1 MFPITFFIC
10 IFAPNI
16 NVHYMTPTRTIAS
29 FLLLMTAFLLP
40 AQTLE
45 QCKSDLPSKNGKDL
59 IGLRGKIFMASQ
71 AEQCPLAEQ
80 WQYACDLIE
89 EANKQHETKEE
100 VDARSLRM
108 VFAYN
113 NDLND
118 SIYKYAYNDLDISRK
133 AGMWEPYYGIW
144 GLLVRTYVYDGKVTT
159 GLQEAVKMQS
169 DAMERKD
176 ENGMGQ
182 AYYAMGIAYVNMG
195 MMDKAEDCYQ
205 KSIQLLMKQK
215 GANTQLA
222 ELFSSLCEVYERTEE
237 YEKLDNMTKQWK
249 AYLDDLFATVT
260 NEAEER
266 ISKSDDKY
274 ASMDLSSLNPLLA
287 YYYIGS
293 AQADLGLSRLD
304 HAEQMLDEAK
314 KLIPSEEDYIY
325 RSWLFY
331 RARLEILRG
340 NYNKALELSNQQM
353 LMFDGSSETS
363 DYLNTLKQ
371 RAIIMASS
379 KRFSEAAEI
388 YSQMY
393 EVADS
398 VNGFETRK
406 ALAEMNTILHVDEIK
421 MQEERQ
427 RAQQQRLGIIIIAS
441 IIVFSL
447 AIFLFFRIR
456 SARRLKIAH
465 EKLEETHQELL
476 TAYDQLE
483 ETTIAKER
491 IESDLRI
498 ARDIQMSMVPSNFP
512 DRPDLDLY
520 ASMTPA
526 KEVGGDLY
534 GYVLIG
540 DKLYFALGDV
550 SGKGVPASLFMAQA
564 TRLFRTLAAQ
574 GVTPAKIATQ
584 MNDALSGEDNERGM
598 FVTMFIGLIDLTTGH
613 LDFCNA
619 GHNPPVL
626 IGDGTTEFL
635 EMVPNAPLGLWPE
648 TEFEGEEIADITN
661 RPLFVYTDGLN
672 EAENRQ
678 QEQFSDERLLEI
690 LQTTPFESSEKT
702 IEMLREEVEKHR
714 DGAEPNDDLT
724 MLCVKVI
731 KESL

>member
-1 MFPITFFIC
+1 MILF
-10 IFAPNI
+10 
-16 NVHYMTPTRTIAS
+16 RTIAS
-29 FLLLMTAFLLP
+29 ILLLMTAILLP
-40 AQTLE
+40 AQTLK
-45 QCKSDLPSKNGKDL
+45 QCKRELSLKKGKDR
-59 IGLRGKIFMASQ
+59 IAVRGKIFQASQ
-71 AEQCPLAEQ
+71 EEQRPLAEQ

-89 EANKQHETKEE
+89 ETQRHRDTKEE
-100 VDARSLRM
+100 VDARIIRIE
-108 VFAYN
+108 FAYN

-118 SIYKYAYNDLDISRK
+118 SVYKFARKDLDIISK
-133 AGMWEPYYGIW
+133 MKNWNAYYEIW
-144 GLLVRTYVYDGKVTT
+144 GLLVRTYVYDGNVTT
-159 GLQEAVKMQS
+159 GLQEAEKMQS
-169 DAMERKD
+169 DAMQRKD
-176 ENGMGQ
+176 ESGMGQ
-182 AYYAMGIAYVNMG
+182 AYYVMGIAYDNMG
-195 MMDKAEDCYQ
+195 MKDKAADCYQ
-205 KSIQLLMKQK
+205 KSIQLLTKQK
-215 GANTQLA
+215 DPPSQLG
-222 ELFSSLCEVYERTEE
+222 ELFSSLCEIYEHTEE
-237 YEKLDNMTKQWK
+237 YKKLDDMTKQWNT
-249 AYLDDLFATVT
+249 YLENVFTTVT
-260 NEAEER
+260 SKEKER
-266 ISKSDDKY
+266 IKESNEKDTEV
-274 ASMDLSSLNPLLA
+274 DLSRLEPLRA
-287 YYYIGS
+287 YYYIGC
-293 AQADLGLSRLD
+293 AQADLGLNRLD
-304 HAEQMLDEAK
+304 HAQQMLDEAK
-314 KLIPSEEDYIY
+314 QRITSEDDYLY

-331 RARLEILRG
+331 CARLQILKG
-340 NYNKALELSNQQM
+340 NYDKALELSNQQM
-353 LMFDGSSETS
+353 LMYNGISETS

-371 RAIIMASS
+371 RAVIMASS
-379 KRFSEAAEI
+379 RRFREAAEL
-388 YSQMY
+388 YCRMY
-393 EVADS
+393 EVTDS

-427 RAQQQRLGIIIIAS
+427 RAKQQRLGIIIIAS
-441 IIVFSL
+441 IIVLSL

-456 SARRLKIAH
+456 SAKRLKVAH

-498 ARDIQMSMVPSNFP
+498 ARDIQMSMVPSLFP

-574 GVTPAKIATQ
+574 GVMPAKIATQ

-598 FVTMFIGLIDLTTGH
+598 FVTMFIGLLDLTTGH

-626 IGDGTTEFL
+626 IGDGTATFI
-635 EMVPNAPLGLWPE
+635 EMNPNAPIGLWPD
-648 TEFEGEEIADITN
+648 TEYEGEEIADITN
-661 RPLFVYTDGLN
+661 QPLFVYTDGLN

-678 QEQFSDERLLEI
+678 QEQFTDEKLLEI
-690 LQTTPFESSEKT
+690 LQTTPFESSAKT
-702 IEMLREEVEKHR
+702 IELLHEEVEKHR

-731 KESL
+731 KEQSINNKP